1 MVSDSS
7 VSAKNLMDGGL
18 CPPWWVPSKP
28 LMGRCVPFF
37 YQVKFCKC
45 KHIGFPVQFKYFFY
59 SKKDSGGKNMTDSS
73 VVVEAV
79 GTADATDVTGSV
91 LLQATKKVFL
101 SPLISPFF

>member
-37 YQVKFCKC
+37 YQVNFNKWKQ
-45 KHIGFPVQFKYFFY
+45 IGFPVNFKLFFIQ
-59 SKKDSGGKNMTDSS
+59 KGLWREEHD
-73 VVVEAV
+73 
-79 GTADATDVTGSV
+79 
-91 LLQATKKVFL
+91 
-101 SPLISPFF
+101 